1 MYKSL
6 LMLLKEEDKLCY
18 DVKLYREAYEEAKTK
33 GCDRIA
39 TNYKESQEKAEQD
52 LLNCRKEITRY
63 YYLFTKE
70 MEKI

>member
-33 GCDRIA
+33 GV
-39 TNYKESQEKAEQD
+39 
-52 LLNCRKEITRY
+52 
-63 YYLFTKE
+63 
-70 MEKI
+70 